1 MEMPSK
7 SGETN
12 IFDPNGLGPYNS
24 RPPLHPNTQGK
35 SFKRLSRGKSASSN
49 SGEIV
54 VMQDINDLHDKWDRK
69 SVPKKMHKLAKEIER
84 NEKERE
90 KQRIEEIENERKIE
104 EIKNEQRIENER
116 KKKKEQQRKL
126 AEERHQ
132 RELNKKIE
140 DSGCTVSGGRKTRKN
155 KTRKNKRP
163 SSRKSSKWF
172 SIF

>member
-7 SGETN
+7 SGETS

-35 SFKRLSRGKSASSN
+35 NFKPLLRGKSASSN

-54 VMQDINDLHDKWDRK
+54 VMEEINGLHDKWGRK

-90 KQRIEEIENERKIE
+90 KQRIEEIENE
-104 EIKNEQRIENER
+104 QRIENER

-126 AEERHQ
+126 AEECHQ

-140 DSGCTVSGGRKTRKN
+140 DSGFTVSGGRKTRKN